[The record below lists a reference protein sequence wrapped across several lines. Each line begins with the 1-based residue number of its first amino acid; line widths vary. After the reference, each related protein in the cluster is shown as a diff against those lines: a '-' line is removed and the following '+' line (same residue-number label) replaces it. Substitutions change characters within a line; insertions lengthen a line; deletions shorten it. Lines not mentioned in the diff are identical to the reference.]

1 MIIRHM
7 QGTFGTLDG
16 EQLRLD
22 TGLNIIYAPNESGK
36 STWCAFLR
44 AMLYGIDTSQRARA
58 GFVPDKQKYA
68 PWSGKP
74 MAGKLELE
82 QGGKR
87 ITIRRWTEAPNAPL
101 RGFSAVYTGTD
112 IPVPGLTA
120 VDAGEQLTGV
130 SAEVFAR
137 TAFIGQGG
145 LVVTGTPELERRISA
160 IVTSGEEASSYTE
173 ADAQL
178 RAWLR
183 RRRSGQHG
191 ALPEL
196 EGRITTVEE
205 QLHRLER
212 NAQEQAACAAEIAQ
226 TDAELQ
232 TVTEQMNAARQRQRR
247 AALSSMGEEKSN
259 LRTLEQTLEQA
270 RRDAAARRTALEQT
284 HFGVQTPDEAGET
297 AERDAQR
304 AESLAG
310 TAEHGGKPYFWIA
323 ALVLAALCAA
333 LGYLVAQ
340 PLYYAAIALAV
351 LAVVLLIVARS
362 GKKRAQQASAALGKL
377 LRSYGAQDADGIYY
391 QAEVHRAAYRAC
403 AAAMQAEQKAAAAL
417 EDAREHQCETHERL
431 LQSLDFESG
440 TGEAA
445 ALYQR
450 KCALESV
457 RTRLRTRLRTQQAQ
471 LTGAAL
477 AIGDPMALGSEHA
490 QLLERRDAL
499 ERQYAAIALA
509 IETLGRADSEL
520 QSRFSPQLAQ
530 KAADYMDY
538 LTDGRY
544 DELVLARDLS
554 AKARSADDP
563 TPRDTA
569 YLSAGTADLLYLSVR
584 LALCELTCP
593 ADDPCPLVLDDTLVN
608 FDDARARRAR
618 ALFGEI
624 AQHRQV
630 ILFTCHERDCPAQG

>member
-74 MAGKLELE
+74 MAGELELE
-82 QGGKR
+82 QDGKC
-87 ITIRRWTEAPNAPL
+87 ITIRRWTEAKSAPM
-101 RGFSAVYTGTD
+101 RAFSAVYTGTD

-120 VDAGEQLTGV
+120 NDAGEQLTGV
-130 SAEVFAR
+130 SAEVFQR
-137 TAFIGQGG
+137 SAFIGQGG
-145 LVVTGTPELERRISA
+145 LVVTGTPELEKRISA

-196 EGRITTVEE
+196 EQRIADTET

-212 NAQEQAACAAEIAQ
+212 NAQEQAACAAELRE
-226 TDAELQ
+226 TERELQ
-232 TVTEQMNAARQRQRR
+232 TVTDQMNAARQRQRR

-259 LRTLEQTLEQA
+259 LRTLEQALEQA
-270 RRDAAARRTALEQT
+270 RRDAAAKRTALEQT

-304 AESLAG
+304 AQALSD
-310 TAEHGGKPYFWIA
+310 TADGGKPYFWIA
-323 ALVLAALCAA
+323 ALVLAALCAV

-340 PLYYAAIALAV
+340 PLYYAAIALAAAA
-351 LAVVLLIVARS
+351 LVLLIVAANGRQ
-362 GKKRAQQASAALGKL
+362 RAQQASAALGKL

-403 AAAMQAEQKAAAAL
+403 AAAMETERRAAAAL

-450 KCALESV
+450 RSALESV
-457 RTRLRTRLRTQQAQ
+457 RTRLRTQQAQ

-490 QLLERRDAL
+490 QLLEQRDAL
-499 ERQYAAIALA
+499 ERQYAALALA
-509 IETLGRADSEL
+509 IETLGRADAEL

-538 LTDGRY
+538 LTGGRY

-593 ADDPCPLVLDDTLVN
+593 TDDPCPLVLDDTLVN
-608 FDDARARRAR
+608 FDDARARRAM
-618 ALFGEI
+618 ALFREI

-630 ILFTCHERDCPAQG
+630 ILFTCHERDCPAREQ

>member
-74 MAGKLELE
+74 MAGELELE
-82 QGGKR
+82 QDGKC
-87 ITIRRWTEAPNAPL
+87 ITIRRWTEAKSAPM

-120 VDAGEQLTGV
+120 NDAGEQLTGV
-130 SAEVFAR
+130 SAEVFQR
-137 TAFIGQGG
+137 SAFIGQGG
-145 LVVTGTPELERRISA
+145 LVVTGTPELEKRISA

-196 EGRITTVEE
+196 EQRIADTET

-212 NAQEQAACAAEIAQ
+212 NAQEQAACAAELRE
-226 TDAELQ
+226 TESELQ
-232 TVTEQMNAARQRQRR
+232 TVTDQMNAARQRQRR

-259 LRTLEQTLEQA
+259 LRTLEQALEQA
-270 RRDAAARRTALEQT
+270 RRDAADKRTALEQT

-304 AESLAG
+304 AQALSD
-310 TAEHGGKPYFWIA
+310 TAAHGGKPYFWIA
-323 ALVLAALCAA
+323 ALVLAALCAV

-351 LAVVLLIVARS
+351 LTVVLLVVANN

-403 AAAMQAEQKAAAAL
+403 AAAMETERRAAAAL

-450 KCALESV
+450 RSALESV
-457 RTRLRTRLRTQQAQ
+457 RTRLRTQQAQ

-477 AIGDPMALGSEHA
+477 AIGDPMALKSEHA
-490 QLLERRDAL
+490 QLLEQRDAL
-499 ERQYAAIALA
+499 ERQYAALALA
-509 IETLGRADSEL
+509 IETLGRADAEL

-608 FDDARARRAR
+608 FDDARAGRAM
-618 ALFGEI
+618 ALFREI

-630 ILFTCHERDCPAQG
+630 ILFTCHERDCPTREQ

>member
-58 GFVPDKQKYA
+58 GFVPDKQKYS

-74 MAGKLELE
+74 MAGELELE
-82 QGGKR
+82 QDGKC
-87 ITIRRWTEAPNAPL
+87 ITIRRWTEAANAPM
-101 RGFSAVYTGTD
+101 RAFSAVYTGTD

-120 VDAGEQLTGV
+120 TDAGEQLTGV
-130 SAEVFAR
+130 SAEVFQR
-137 TAFIGQGG
+137 SAFIGQGG

-196 EGRITTVEE
+196 EQRIADTET

-212 NAQEQAACAAEIAQ
+212 NAQEQAACAAELRE
-226 TDAELQ
+226 TEAELQ
-232 TVTEQMNAARQRQRR
+232 TVTDQMNAARQRQRR

-259 LRTLEQTLEQA
+259 LRTLEQALEQA
-270 RRDAAARRTALEQT
+270 RRDAAAKRTALEQT

-304 AESLAG
+304 AQALSD
-310 TAEHGGKPYFWIA
+310 TAAHGGKPYFWIA
-323 ALVLAALCAA
+323 ALVLAALCAV

-340 PLYYAAIALAV
+340 PLYYAAIALAAAA
-351 LAVVLLIVARS
+351 LVLLIAAANGRQ
-362 GKKRAQQASAALGKL
+362 RAQQASAALGKL
-377 LRSYGAQDADGIYY
+377 LRSYGAQNADGIYY

-403 AAAMQAEQKAAAAL
+403 AAAMETERRAAAAL

-450 KCALESV
+450 RSALESV
-457 RTRLRTRLRTQQAQ
+457 RTRLRTQQAQ

-477 AIGDPMALGSEHA
+477 AVGDPMALKSEHA
-490 QLLERRDAL
+490 QLLEQRDAL
-499 ERQYAAIALA
+499 ERQYAALALA
-509 IETLGRADSEL
+509 IETLGRADAEL

-538 LTDGRY
+538 LTGGRY

-554 AKARSADDP
+554 AKARSTDDS

-593 ADDPCPLVLDDTLVN
+593 TDDPCPLVLDDTLVN
-608 FDDARARRAR
+608 FDDARARRAM
-618 ALFGEI
+618 ALFREI

-630 ILFTCHERDCPAQG
+630 ILFTCHERDCPAREQ

>member
-74 MAGKLELE
+74 MAGELELE
-82 QGGKR
+82 QGGKC

-120 VDAGEQLTGV
+120 ADAGEQLTGV

-145 LVVTGTPELERRISA
+145 LVVTGTPELEKRISA

-212 NAQEQAACAAEIAQ
+212 NAQEQAACAAELRQ

-304 AESLAG
+304 AEALAG

-323 ALVLAALCAA
+323 ALVLSALCAA

-351 LAVVLLIVARS
+351 LAVVLLVVARS
-362 GKKRAQQASAALGKL
+362 GKKRAQEASAALGKL

-403 AAAMQAEQKAAAAL
+403 AAAMQAEQQAAAAL

-457 RTRLRTRLRTQQAQ
+457 RTRLRTQQAQ

-490 QLLERRDAL
+490 QLLEQRDAL

-509 IETLGRADSEL
+509 IETLGRADAEL
-520 QSRFSPQLAQ
+520 QSCFSPQLAQ

-608 FDDARARRAR
+608 FDDARAKRAM
-618 ALFGEI
+618 ALFHEI

>member
-74 MAGKLELE
+74 MAGELELE
-82 QGGKR
+82 QGGKC

-112 IPVPGLTA
+112 ISVPGLTA
-120 VDAGEQLTGV
+120 ADAGEQLTGV

-145 LVVTGTPELERRISA
+145 LVVTGTPELEKRISA

-259 LRTLEQTLEQA
+259 LRTLEQALEQA

-323 ALVLAALCAA
+323 ALVLSALCAA

-351 LAVVLLIVARS
+351 LTVVLLVVARS
-362 GKKRAQQASAALGKL
+362 GKKRAQEASAALGKL

-457 RTRLRTRLRTQQAQ
+457 RTRLRTQQAQ

-490 QLLERRDAL
+490 QLLEQRDAL

-608 FDDARARRAR
+608 FDDARAKRAR
-618 ALFGEI
+618 ALFREI

>member
-1 MIIRHM
+1 
-7 QGTFGTLDG
+7 
-16 EQLRLD
+16 
-22 TGLNIIYAPNESGK
+22 
-36 STWCAFLR
+36 
-44 AMLYGIDTSQRARA
+44 
-58 GFVPDKQKYA
+58 
-68 PWSGKP
+68 
-74 MAGKLELE
+74 
-82 QGGKR
+82 
-87 ITIRRWTEAPNAPL
+87 
-101 RGFSAVYTGTD
+101 
-112 IPVPGLTA
+112 
-120 VDAGEQLTGV
+120 
-130 SAEVFAR
+130 
-137 TAFIGQGG
+137 
-145 LVVTGTPELERRISA
+145 
-160 IVTSGEEASSYTE
+160 
-173 ADAQL
+173 
-178 RAWLR
+178 
-183 RRRSGQHG
+183 
-191 ALPEL
+191 
-196 EGRITTVEE
+196 
-205 QLHRLER
+205 
-212 NAQEQAACAAEIAQ
+212 
-226 TDAELQ
+226 
-232 TVTEQMNAARQRQRR
+232 
-247 AALSSMGEEKSN
+247 MGEEKSN
-259 LRTLEQTLEQA
+259 LRTLEQALEQA

-304 AESLAG
+304 AEALAG

-323 ALVLAALCAA
+323 ALVLAALCAV

-351 LAVVLLIVARS
+351 LTVVLLVVARS
-362 GKKRAQQASAALGKL
+362 GKKRAQEASAALGKL

-457 RTRLRTRLRTQQAQ
+457 CTRLRTQQAQ

-490 QLLERRDAL
+490 QLLEQRDAL

-509 IETLGRADSEL
+509 IETLGRADVEL

-608 FDDARARRAR
+608 FDDARAKRAR
-618 ALFGEI
+618 ALFREI

>member
-74 MAGKLELE
+74 MAGELELE
-82 QGGKR
+82 QGGKC

-112 IPVPGLTA
+112 ISVPGLTA
-120 VDAGEQLTGV
+120 ADAGEQLTGV

-145 LVVTGTPELERRISA
+145 LVVTGTPELEKRISA

-259 LRTLEQTLEQA
+259 LRTLEQALEQA

-323 ALVLAALCAA
+323 ALVLSALCAA

-351 LAVVLLIVARS
+351 LAVVLLVVARS

-457 RTRLRTRLRTQQAQ
+457 RTRLRTQQAQ
-471 LTGAAL
+471 FTGAAL
-477 AIGDPMALGSEHA
+477 AIGDPMALKSEHA
-490 QLLERRDAL
+490 QLLEQRDAL

-509 IETLGRADSEL
+509 IETLGRADAEL
-520 QSRFSPQLAQ
+520 QSCFSPQLAQ

-608 FDDARARRAR
+608 FDDARAKRAM
-618 ALFGEI
+618 ALFHEI

>member
-120 VDAGEQLTGV
+120 ADAGEQLTGV

-351 LAVVLLIVARS
+351 LAVVLLVVARS
-362 GKKRAQQASAALGKL
+362 GKKRAQQASTALGEL

-403 AAAMQAEQKAAAAL
+403 AAAMQAEQKAAAAI

-457 RTRLRTRLRTQQAQ
+457 RTRLRTQQAQ

-490 QLLERRDAL
+490 QLLEQRDAL

-608 FDDARARRAR
+608 FDDARAKRAM
-618 ALFGEI
+618 ALFHEI

>member
-74 MAGKLELE
+74 MAGELELE
-82 QGGKR
+82 QGGKC

-101 RGFSAVYTGTD
+101 RGFLAVYTGTD

-120 VDAGEQLTGV
+120 ADAGEQLTGV

-145 LVVTGTPELERRISA
+145 LVVTGTPELEKRISA

-173 ADAQL
+173 ADARL

-212 NAQEQAACAAEIAQ
+212 NAQEQAACAAELRQ

-259 LRTLEQTLEQA
+259 LRTLEQALEQA

-304 AESLAG
+304 AEALAG

-323 ALVLAALCAA
+323 ALVLAALCAV

-351 LAVVLLIVARS
+351 LTVVLLVVARS
-362 GKKRAQQASAALGKL
+362 GKKRAQEASAALGKL
-377 LRSYGAQDADGIYY
+377 LRSYGAQDVDGIYY

-440 TGEAA
+440 AGEAA

-457 RTRLRTRLRTQQAQ
+457 RTRLCTQQAQ

-477 AIGDPMALGSEHA
+477 AIGDPMALKSEHA
-490 QLLERRDAL
+490 QLLEQRDAL

-530 KAADYMDY
+530 KAADYMDC

-608 FDDARARRAR
+608 FDDARAERAR
-618 ALFGEI
+618 ALFREI

>member
-44 AMLYGIDTSQRARA
+44 AMLYGIDTSRRARA

-74 MAGKLELE
+74 MAGELELE
-82 QGGKR
+82 QDGKR
-87 ITIRRWTEAPNAPL
+87 ITIRRWTEAPGAPL

-120 VDAGEQLTGV
+120 TDAGEQLTGV
-130 SAEVFAR
+130 SAEVFQR
-137 TAFIGQGG
+137 SAFIGQGG

-196 EGRITTVEE
+196 EQRIADTET

-212 NAQEQAACAAEIAQ
+212 NAQEQAACADELRQ
-226 TDAELQ
+226 TESELQ
-232 TVTEQMNAARQRQRR
+232 TVTDQMNAARQRQRR

-259 LRTLEQTLEQA
+259 LRTLEQALEQA
-270 RRDAAARRTALEQT
+270 RRDAAAKRTALEQT

-297 AERDAQR
+297 AERDAQQ

-310 TAEHGGKPYFWIA
+310 TAAHGGKPYFWIA
-323 ALVLAALCAA
+323 ALVLAALCAV

-340 PLYYAAIALAV
+340 PLYYAAIALAA
-351 LAVVLLIVARS
+351 LALVLLIAASS

-377 LRSYGAQDADGIYY
+377 LRSYGVQDADGIYY

-450 KCALESV
+450 RSVLESV
-457 RTRLRTRLRTQQAQ
+457 RTRLRTQQAQ

-477 AIGDPMALGSEHA
+477 AIGDPMALRSEHA
-490 QLLERRDAL
+490 QLLEQRDAL
-499 ERQYAAIALA
+499 ERQYAALALA
-509 IETLGRADSEL
+509 IETLGRADAEL

-593 ADDPCPLVLDDTLVN
+593 TDDPCPLVLDDTLVN
-608 FDDARARRAR
+608 FDDARAGRAM
-618 ALFGEI
+618 ALFREI

-630 ILFTCHERDCPAQG
+630 ILFTCHGRDCPARGQ

>member
-74 MAGKLELE
+74 MAGELELE
-82 QGGKR
+82 QGGKC

-120 VDAGEQLTGV
+120 ADAGEQLTGV

-145 LVVTGTPELERRISA
+145 LVVTGTPELEKRISA

-212 NAQEQAACAAEIAQ
+212 NAQEQAACAAELRQ

-323 ALVLAALCAA
+323 ALVLSALCAA

-403 AAAMQAEQKAAAAL
+403 AAAMQAEQQAAAAL

-457 RTRLRTRLRTQQAQ
+457 RTRLRTQQAQ

-477 AIGDPMALGSEHA
+477 AIGDPMALKSEHA
-490 QLLERRDAL
+490 QLLEQRDAL

-509 IETLGRADSEL
+509 IEALGRADSEL

-608 FDDARARRAR
+608 FDDARAKRAM
-618 ALFGEI
+618 ALFHEI

>member
-74 MAGKLELE
+74 MAGELELE
-82 QGGKR
+82 QDGKH
-87 ITIRRWTEAPNAPL
+87 ITIRRWTEAKSAPM
-101 RGFSAVYTGTD
+101 RAFSAVYTGTD

-120 VDAGEQLTGV
+120 NDAGEQLTGV
-130 SAEVFAR
+130 SAEVFQR
-137 TAFIGQGG
+137 SAFIGQGG

-196 EGRITTVEE
+196 EQRIADTET

-212 NAQEQAACAAEIAQ
+212 NAQEQAACAAELRE
-226 TDAELQ
+226 TESELQ
-232 TVTEQMNAARQRQRR
+232 TVTDQMNAARQRQRR

-259 LRTLEQTLEQA
+259 LRTLEQALEQA
-270 RRDAAARRTALEQT
+270 RRDAADKRTVLEQT

-304 AESLAG
+304 AQALAD
-310 TAEHGGKPYFWIA
+310 TAAHGGKPYFWIA
-323 ALVLAALCAA
+323 ALVLAALCAV

-340 PLYYAAIALAV
+340 PLYYAAIALAAAA
-351 LAVVLLIVARS
+351 LVLLIAAANGRQ
-362 GKKRAQQASAALGKL
+362 RAQQASAALGKL

-403 AAAMQAEQKAAAAL
+403 AAAMETERRAAAAL

-450 KCALESV
+450 RSALESV
-457 RTRLRTRLRTQQAQ
+457 RTRLRTQQAQ

-477 AIGDPMALGSEHA
+477 AIGDPMALKCEHA
-490 QLLERRDAL
+490 QLLEQRDAL
-499 ERQYAAIALA
+499 ERQYAALALA

-538 LTDGRY
+538 LTGGRY

-593 ADDPCPLVLDDTLVN
+593 TDDPCPLVLDDTLVN
-608 FDDARARRAR
+608 FDDARAGRAM
-618 ALFGEI
+618 ALFREI

-630 ILFTCHERDCPAQG
+630 ILFTCHERDCPAREQ

>member
-74 MAGKLELE
+74 MAGELELE
-82 QGGKR
+82 QGGKC

-112 IPVPGLTA
+112 ISVPGLTA
-120 VDAGEQLTGV
+120 ADAGEQLTGV

-259 LRTLEQTLEQA
+259 LRTLEQALEQA

-323 ALVLAALCAA
+323 ALVLSALCAA

-351 LAVVLLIVARS
+351 LTVVLLVVARS
-362 GKKRAQQASAALGKL
+362 GKKRAQEASAALGKL

-457 RTRLRTRLRTQQAQ
+457 RTRLRTQQAQ

-477 AIGDPMALGSEHA
+477 AIGDPMALKSEHA
-490 QLLERRDAL
+490 QLLEQRDAL

-509 IETLGRADSEL
+509 IETLGRADAEL
-520 QSRFSPQLAQ
+520 QSCFSPQLAQ

-608 FDDARARRAR
+608 FDDARAKRAR
-618 ALFGEI
+618 ALFREI

>member
-74 MAGKLELE
+74 MAGELELE
-82 QGGKR
+82 QDGKC
-87 ITIRRWTEAPNAPL
+87 ITIRRWTEAKSAPMCA
-101 RGFSAVYTGTD
+101 FSAVYTGTD

-120 VDAGEQLTGV
+120 NDAGEQLTGV
-130 SAEVFAR
+130 SAEVFQR
-137 TAFIGQGG
+137 SAFIGQGG

-183 RRRSGQHG
+183 RRRSGRHG

-196 EGRITTVEE
+196 EQRIADTET

-212 NAQEQAACAAEIAQ
+212 NAQEQAACAAELRE
-226 TDAELQ
+226 TEAELQ
-232 TVTEQMNAARQRQRR
+232 TVTDQMNAARQRQRR

-259 LRTLEQTLEQA
+259 LRTLEQALEQA
-270 RRDAAARRTALEQT
+270 RRDAAAKRTALEQT
-284 HFGVQTPDEAGET
+284 HFGVQTPDEAGEI

-304 AESLAG
+304 AQALSD
-310 TAEHGGKPYFWIA
+310 TAAHGGKPYFWIA
-323 ALVLAALCAA
+323 ALVLAALCAV

-340 PLYYAAIALAV
+340 PLYYAAIALAAA
-351 LAVVLLIVARS
+351 LVLLIVAANGRQ
-362 GKKRAQQASAALGKL
+362 RAQQASAALGKL

-403 AAAMQAEQKAAAAL
+403 AAAMETERRAAAAL

-450 KCALESV
+450 RSALESV
-457 RTRLRTRLRTQQAQ
+457 RTRLRTQQAQ

-477 AIGDPMALGSEHA
+477 AVGDPMALKSEHA
-490 QLLERRDAL
+490 QLLEQRDAL
-499 ERQYAAIALA
+499 ERQYAALALA
-509 IETLGRADSEL
+509 IETLGRADAEL

-593 ADDPCPLVLDDTLVN
+593 TDDPCPLVLDDTLVN
-608 FDDARARRAR
+608 FDDARARRAM
-618 ALFGEI
+618 ALFREI

-630 ILFTCHERDCPAQG
+630 ILFTCHERDCPAREQ

>member
-74 MAGKLELE
+74 MAGELELE
-82 QGGKR
+82 QGGKC

-120 VDAGEQLTGV
+120 ADAGEQLTGV

-145 LVVTGTPELERRISA
+145 LVVTGTPELEKRISA

-304 AESLAG
+304 AEALAG

-323 ALVLAALCAA
+323 ALVLSALCAA

-351 LAVVLLIVARS
+351 LAVVLLVVARS

-403 AAAMQAEQKAAAAL
+403 AAAMQAEQQAAAAL

-457 RTRLRTRLRTQQAQ
+457 RTRLRTQQAQ

-477 AIGDPMALGSEHA
+477 AIGDPMALKSEHA
-490 QLLERRDAL
+490 QLLEQRDAL

-608 FDDARARRAR
+608 FDDARAKRAM
-618 ALFGEI
+618 ALFHEI

>member
-74 MAGKLELE
+74 MAGELELE
-82 QGGKR
+82 QGGKC

-120 VDAGEQLTGV
+120 ADAGEQLTGV

-145 LVVTGTPELERRISA
+145 LVVTGTPELEKRISA

-212 NAQEQAACAAEIAQ
+212 NAQEQAACAAELQQ

-259 LRTLEQTLEQA
+259 LRTLEQALEQA
-270 RRDAAARRTALEQT
+270 RRDAAAKRTALEQT
-284 HFGVQTPDEAGET
+284 HFGVQTPDEAGEI
-297 AERDAQR
+297 AERDVQR
-304 AESLAG
+304 AESLAD
-310 TAEHGGKPYFWIA
+310 TAAHGGKPFFWVA
-323 ALVLAALCAA
+323 AFVLAALCAV
-333 LGYLVAQ
+333 LGYLLAQ

-351 LAVVLLIVARS
+351 LAIVLLIAAMN
-362 GKKRAQQASAALGKL
+362 GKKRAQEASAALGKL
-377 LRSYGAQDADGIYY
+377 LRSYGAQDADGIYD

-457 RTRLRTRLRTQQAQ
+457 RTRLRTQQAQ

-490 QLLERRDAL
+490 QLLEQRDAL

-509 IETLGRADSEL
+509 IETLGRADVEL

-538 LTDGRY
+538 LTDGHY

-608 FDDARARRAR
+608 FDDARAKRAM
-618 ALFGEI
+618 ALFREI

>member
-74 MAGKLELE
+74 MAGELELE
-82 QGGKR
+82 QDGKR
-87 ITIRRWTEAPNAPL
+87 ITIRRWTEAKSAPM
-101 RGFSAVYTGTD
+101 RAFSAVYTGTD

-120 VDAGEQLTGV
+120 NDAGEQLTGV
-130 SAEVFAR
+130 SAEVFQR
-137 TAFIGQGG
+137 SAFIGQGG

-212 NAQEQAACAAEIAQ
+212 NAQEQAACAAELRE
-226 TDAELQ
+226 TEAELQ
-232 TVTEQMNAARQRQRR
+232 TVTDQMNAARQRQRR

-259 LRTLEQTLEQA
+259 LRTLEQALEQA
-270 RRDAAARRTALEQT
+270 RRDAAVKRTALEQT

-304 AESLAG
+304 AQALSD
-310 TAEHGGKPYFWIA
+310 TAAHGGKPYFWIA
-323 ALVLAALCAA
+323 ALVLAALCAV

-340 PLYYAAIALAV
+340 PLYYAAIALAATA
-351 LAVVLLIVARS
+351 LVLLIVAANGRQ
-362 GKKRAQQASAALGKL
+362 RAQQASAALGKL

-403 AAAMQAEQKAAAAL
+403 AAAMETERRAAAAL

-450 KCALESV
+450 RSALESV
-457 RTRLRTRLRTQQAQ
+457 RTRLRTQQAQ

-477 AIGDPMALGSEHA
+477 AIGDPMALKCEHA
-490 QLLERRDAL
+490 QLLEQRDAL
-499 ERQYAAIALA
+499 ERQYAALALA
-509 IETLGRADSEL
+509 IETLGRADAEL

-530 KAADYMDY
+530 KAADYMAVY
-538 LTDGRY
+538 
-544 DELVLARDLS
+544 S
-554 AKARSADDP
+554 
-563 TPRDTA
+563 
-569 YLSAGTADLLYLSVR
+569 
-584 LALCELTCP
+584 
-593 ADDPCPLVLDDTLVN
+593 
-608 FDDARARRAR
+608 
-618 ALFGEI
+618 GEW
-624 AQHRQV
+624 V
-630 ILFTCHERDCPAQG
+630 V

>member
-74 MAGKLELE
+74 MAGELELE
-82 QGGKR
+82 QDGKR
-87 ITIRRWTEAPNAPL
+87 ITIRRWTEAKSAPM
-101 RGFSAVYTGTD
+101 RAFSAVYTGTD

-120 VDAGEQLTGV
+120 NDAGEQLTGV
-130 SAEVFAR
+130 SAEVFQR
-137 TAFIGQGG
+137 SAFIGQGG

-212 NAQEQAACAAEIAQ
+212 NAQEQAACAAELRE
-226 TDAELQ
+226 TESELQ
-232 TVTEQMNAARQRQRR
+232 IVTDQMNAARQRQRR

-259 LRTLEQTLEQA
+259 LRTLEQALEQA
-270 RRDAAARRTALEQT
+270 RRDAAAKRTALEQT

-304 AESLAG
+304 AEALSD
-310 TAEHGGKPYFWIA
+310 TAAHGGKPYFWIA
-323 ALVLAALCAA
+323 ALVLAALCAV

-340 PLYYAAIALAV
+340 PLYYAAIALAAAA
-351 LAVVLLIVARS
+351 LVLLIVAANGRQ
-362 GKKRAQQASAALGKL
+362 RAQQASAALGKL

-403 AAAMQAEQKAAAAL
+403 AAAETERRAAAAL

-450 KCALESV
+450 RSALESV
-457 RTRLRTRLRTQQAQ
+457 RTRLRTQQAQ

-490 QLLERRDAL
+490 QLLEQRDAL
-499 ERQYAAIALA
+499 ERQYAALALA
-509 IETLGRADSEL
+509 IETLGRADAEL

-538 LTDGRY
+538 LTSGRY

-593 ADDPCPLVLDDTLVN
+593 TDDPCPLVLDDTLVN
-608 FDDARARRAR
+608 FDDARARRAM
-618 ALFGEI
+618 ALFREI

-630 ILFTCHERDCPAQG
+630 ILFTCHERDCPAREQ

>member
-74 MAGKLELE
+74 MAGELELE
-82 QGGKR
+82 QDGKR
-87 ITIRRWTEAPNAPL
+87 ITIRRWTEAKSAPM
-101 RGFSAVYTGTD
+101 RAFSAVYTGTD

-120 VDAGEQLTGV
+120 TDAGEQLTGV
-130 SAEVFAR
+130 SAEVFQR
-137 TAFIGQGG
+137 SAFIGQGG

-196 EGRITTVEE
+196 EQRIADTET

-212 NAQEQAACAAEIAQ
+212 NAQEQAACAAELRE
-226 TDAELQ
+226 TESELQ
-232 TVTEQMNAARQRQRR
+232 TVTDQMNAARQRQRR
-247 AALSSMGEEKSN
+247 AALSSMGEEKTN
-259 LRTLEQTLEQA
+259 LRTLEQALEQA
-270 RRDAAARRTALEQT
+270 RRDAAAKRTALEQT

-304 AESLAG
+304 AQALSD
-310 TAEHGGKPYFWIA
+310 TAAHGGKPYFWIA
-323 ALVLAALCAA
+323 ALVLAALCAV

-340 PLYYAAIALAV
+340 PLYYAAIALAAAA
-351 LAVVLLIVARS
+351 LVLLIVAANGRQ
-362 GKKRAQQASAALGKL
+362 RAQQASAALGKL
-377 LRSYGAQDADGIYY
+377 LRSYSAQDADGIYY

-403 AAAMQAEQKAAAAL
+403 AAAMETERRAAAAL

-450 KCALESV
+450 RSALESV
-457 RTRLRTRLRTQQAQ
+457 RTRLRTQQAQ

-490 QLLERRDAL
+490 QLLEQRDAL
-499 ERQYAAIALA
+499 ERQYAALALA
-509 IETLGRADSEL
+509 IETLGRADAEL

-538 LTDGRY
+538 LTGGRY

-593 ADDPCPLVLDDTLVN
+593 TDDPCPLVLDDTLVN
-608 FDDARARRAR
+608 FDDARAKRAM
-618 ALFGEI
+618 ALFREI

-630 ILFTCHERDCPAQG
+630 ILFTCHERDCPSRGQ

>member
-74 MAGKLELE
+74 MAGELELE
-82 QGGKR
+82 QGGKC

-120 VDAGEQLTGV
+120 ADAGEQLTGV

-145 LVVTGTPELERRISA
+145 LVVTGTPELEKRISA

-212 NAQEQAACAAEIAQ
+212 NAQEQAACAAELQQ

-304 AESLAG
+304 AEALAG

-323 ALVLAALCAA
+323 ALVLAALCAV

-351 LAVVLLIVARS
+351 LTAVLLVVARS
-362 GKKRAQQASAALGKL
+362 GKKRAQEASAALGKL

-457 RTRLRTRLRTQQAQ
+457 CTRLRTQQAQ

-477 AIGDPMALGSEHA
+477 AIGDPMALKSEHA
-490 QLLERRDAL
+490 QLLEQRDAL

-509 IETLGRADSEL
+509 IETLGRADVEL

-608 FDDARARRAR
+608 FDDARAKRAR
-618 ALFGEI
+618 ALFREI

-630 ILFTCHERDCPAQG
+630 IFFTCHERDCPAQG

>member
-74 MAGKLELE
+74 MAGELELE
-82 QGGKR
+82 QDGRR
-87 ITIRRWTEAPNAPL
+87 ITIRRWTEAKSAPL

-120 VDAGEQLTGV
+120 ADAGEQLTGV

-145 LVVTGTPELERRISA
+145 LVVTGTPELEKRISA

-196 EGRITTVEE
+196 EQRIADTET

-212 NAQEQAACAAEIAQ
+212 NAQEQAACAAELRE
-226 TDAELQ
+226 TEAELQ
-232 TVTEQMNAARQRQRR
+232 TVTDQMNAARQRQRR

-259 LRTLEQTLEQA
+259 LRTLEQALEQA
-270 RRDAAARRTALEQT
+270 RRDAAAKRTALEQT

-297 AERDAQR
+297 AERDAQQ

-310 TAEHGGKPYFWIA
+310 TAAHGGKPYFWIA
-323 ALVLAALCAA
+323 ALVLAALCAV

-340 PLYYAAIALAV
+340 PLYYAAIALAA
-351 LAVVLLIVARS
+351 LALVLLIAASS

-403 AAAMQAEQKAAAAL
+403 ADAMETERRAAAAL

-450 KCALESV
+450 RSALESV
-457 RTRLRTRLRTQQAQ
+457 RTRLRTQQAQ

-477 AIGDPMALGSEHA
+477 AVGDPMALKSEHA
-490 QLLERRDAL
+490 QLLEQRDAL
-499 ERQYAAIALA
+499 ERQYAALALA
-509 IETLGRADSEL
+509 IETLGRADAEL

-593 ADDPCPLVLDDTLVN
+593 TDDPCPLVLDDTLVN
-608 FDDARARRAR
+608 FDDARAKRAR
-618 ALFGEI
+618 ALFREI

-630 ILFTCHERDCPAQG
+630 ILFTCHERDCPAREQ

>member
-74 MAGKLELE
+74 MAGELELE
-82 QGGKR
+82 QGGKC

-120 VDAGEQLTGV
+120 ADAGEQLTGV

-145 LVVTGTPELERRISA
+145 LVVTGTPELEKRISA

-270 RRDAAARRTALEQT
+270 RRDAAAKRTALERT

-457 RTRLRTRLRTQQAQ
+457 RTRLRTQQAQ

-490 QLLERRDAL
+490 QLLEQRAAL

-593 ADDPCPLVLDDTLVN
+593 TDDPCPLVLDDTLVN
-608 FDDARARRAR
+608 FDDARAKRAM
-618 ALFGEI
+618 ALFHEI

>member
-74 MAGKLELE
+74 MAGELELE
-82 QGGKR
+82 QGGKC

-120 VDAGEQLTGV
+120 ADAGEQLTGV

-145 LVVTGTPELERRISA
+145 LVVTGTPELEKRISA

-259 LRTLEQTLEQA
+259 LRMLEQTLEQA

-304 AESLAG
+304 AEALAG

-323 ALVLAALCAA
+323 ALVLAALCAV

-351 LAVVLLIVARS
+351 LTVVLLVVARS
-362 GKKRAQQASAALGKL
+362 GKKRAQEASAALGKL

-457 RTRLRTRLRTQQAQ
+457 RTRLRTQQAQ

-490 QLLERRDAL
+490 QLLEQRDAL

-530 KAADYMDY
+530 KAADYMDC

-608 FDDARARRAR
+608 FDDARAKRAR
-618 ALFGEI
+618 ALFREI

>member
-1 MIIRHM
+1 MIIRYM

-74 MAGKLELE
+74 MAGELELE

-120 VDAGEQLTGV
+120 ADAGEQLTGV

-403 AAAMQAEQKAAAAL
+403 AAAMQVEQKAAAAL

-440 TGEAA
+440 MGEAA

-457 RTRLRTRLRTQQAQ
+457 RTRLRTQQAQ

-490 QLLERRDAL
+490 QLLERRAAL

-608 FDDARARRAR
+608 FDDARAKRAR

>member
-74 MAGKLELE
+74 MAGELELE
-82 QGGKR
+82 QGGKC

-112 IPVPGLTA
+112 ISVPGLTA
-120 VDAGEQLTGV
+120 ADAGEQLTGV

-145 LVVTGTPELERRISA
+145 LVVTGTPELEKRISA

-259 LRTLEQTLEQA
+259 LRTLEQALEQA

-323 ALVLAALCAA
+323 ALVLSALCAA

-351 LAVVLLIVARS
+351 LAVVLLVVARS

-457 RTRLRTRLRTQQAQ
+457 RTRLRTQQAQ

-490 QLLERRDAL
+490 QLLEQRDAL

-608 FDDARARRAR
+608 FDDARAKRAM
-618 ALFGEI
+618 ALFHEI

>member
-74 MAGKLELE
+74 MAGELELE
-82 QGGKR
+82 QGGKC

-120 VDAGEQLTGV
+120 ADAGEQLTGV

-196 EGRITTVEE
+196 EQRIADTET

-212 NAQEQAACAAEIAQ
+212 NAQEQAACAAELRE
-226 TDAELQ
+226 TEAELQ
-232 TVTEQMNAARQRQRR
+232 TVTDQMNAARQRQRR

-457 RTRLRTRLRTQQAQ
+457 RTRLRTQQAQ

-608 FDDARARRAR
+608 FDDARAKRAR

>member
-22 TGLNIIYAPNESGK
+22 MGLNIIYAPNESGK

-74 MAGKLELE
+74 MAGELELE
-82 QGGKR
+82 QGGKC

-120 VDAGEQLTGV
+120 ADAGEQLTGV

-145 LVVTGTPELERRISA
+145 LVVTGTPELEKRISA

-196 EGRITTVEE
+196 ERRITTVEE

-304 AESLAG
+304 AEALAG

-351 LAVVLLIVARS
+351 LAAVLLIVARS
-362 GKKRAQQASAALGKL
+362 GKKRAQEASAALGKL

-457 RTRLRTRLRTQQAQ
+457 RTRLRTQQAQ

-490 QLLERRDAL
+490 QLLEQRDAL

-608 FDDARARRAR
+608 FDDARAKRAR
-618 ALFGEI
+618 ALFREI

-630 ILFTCHERDCPAQG
+630 ILFTCHERDCPAQA

>member
-74 MAGKLELE
+74 MAGELELE
-82 QGGKR
+82 QGGKC

-112 IPVPGLTA
+112 ISVPGLTA
-120 VDAGEQLTGV
+120 ADAGEQLTGV

-323 ALVLAALCAA
+323 ALVLSALCAA

-351 LAVVLLIVARS
+351 LTVVLLFVARS
-362 GKKRAQQASAALGKL
+362 GKKRAQEASAALGKL

-457 RTRLRTRLRTQQAQ
+457 RTRLRTQQAQ

-477 AIGDPMALGSEHA
+477 AIGDPMALKSEHA
-490 QLLERRDAL
+490 QLLEQRDAL

-509 IETLGRADSEL
+509 IETLGRADAEL
-520 QSRFSPQLAQ
+520 QSCFSPQLAQ

-608 FDDARARRAR
+608 FDDARAARAR
-618 ALFGEI
+618 ALFREI

>member
-120 VDAGEQLTGV
+120 ADAGEQLTGV

-145 LVVTGTPELERRISA
+145 LVVTGTPELEKRISA

-457 RTRLRTRLRTQQAQ
+457 RTRLRTQQAQ
-471 LTGAAL
+471 LTGAAI
-477 AIGDPMALGSEHA
+477 AIGDPMALKSEHA
-490 QLLERRDAL
+490 QLLEQRDAL

-608 FDDARARRAR
+608 FDDARAKRAR

>member
-74 MAGKLELE
+74 MAGELELE
-82 QGGKR
+82 QGGKC

-120 VDAGEQLTGV
+120 TDAGEQLTGV
-130 SAEVFAR
+130 SAEVFQR
-137 TAFIGQGG
+137 SAFIGQGG

-196 EGRITTVEE
+196 EQRIADTET

-212 NAQEQAACAAEIAQ
+212 NAQEQAACAAELRQ
-226 TDAELQ
+226 TDSELQ

-259 LRTLEQTLEQA
+259 LRTLEQALEQA
-270 RRDAAARRTALEQT
+270 RRDAAAKRTTLEQT

-304 AESLAG
+304 AQALSD
-310 TAEHGGKPYFWIA
+310 TAAHGGKPYFWIA
-323 ALVLAALCAA
+323 ALVLAALCAV

-351 LAVVLLIVARS
+351 R
-362 GKKRAQQASAALGKL
+362 G
-377 LRSYGAQDADGIYY
+377 
-391 QAEVHRAAYRAC
+391 HRAADRGDERQKSARRRPPPRSESSC
-403 AAAMQAEQKAAAAL
+403 AATVRRTRTAFTIRRRCIGRPTARAAAMQAEQKAAAAL

-457 RTRLRTRLRTQQAQ
+457 RTRLRTQQAQ

-490 QLLERRDAL
+490 QLLEQRDAL

-509 IETLGRADSEL
+509 IETLGRADVEL

-608 FDDARARRAR
+608 FDDARARRAM
-618 ALFGEI
+618 ALFREI

>member
-74 MAGKLELE
+74 MAGELELE

-120 VDAGEQLTGV
+120 ADAGEQLTGV

-160 IVTSGEEASSYTE
+160 IVTSGEEASSYSE

-377 LRSYGAQDADGIYY
+377 LRSYGAQDTDGIYY

-457 RTRLRTRLRTQQAQ
+457 RTRLRTQQAQ

-608 FDDARARRAR
+608 FDDARAKRAR
-618 ALFGEI
+618 ALFREI

>member
-74 MAGKLELE
+74 MAGELELE
-82 QGGKR
+82 QGGKC
-87 ITIRRWTEAPNAPL
+87 ITIRRWTETPGAPL

-120 VDAGEQLTGV
+120 ADAGEQLTGV

-137 TAFIGQGG
+137 SAFIGQGG
-145 LVVTGTPELERRISA
+145 LVVTGTPELEKRISA

-183 RRRSGQHG
+183 RRRSGRHG

-196 EGRITTVEE
+196 EGRITDGGRAAAPARAQRAGAGGLRRRAPADGRGAADRDRADERRPAAAAPRGAE
-205 QLHRLER
+205 QHGRGKIEPAHARAGARTGAAGRGGQAHRAR
-212 NAQEQAACAAEIAQ
+212 A
-226 TDAELQ
+226 DAFRR
-232 TVTEQMNAARQRQRR
+232 ADAGRGGRDRRARR
-247 AALSSMGEEKSN
+247 AAGGGP
-259 LRTLEQTLEQA
+259 RRDGGA
-270 RRDAAARRTALEQT
+270 RRQAVFLDRGAC
-284 HFGVQTPDEAGET
+284 AG
-297 AERDAQR
+297 
-304 AESLAG
+304 S
-310 TAEHGGKPYFWIA
+310 
-323 ALVLAALCAA
+323 ALCAV

-351 LAVVLLIVARS
+351 LTVVLLVVARS
-362 GKKRAQQASAALGKL
+362 GKKRAQEASAALGKL

-450 KCALESV
+450 RSALESV
-457 RTRLRTRLRTQQAQ
+457 CTRLRTQQAQ

-477 AIGDPMALGSEHA
+477 AIGDPMALKSEHA
-490 QLLERRDAL
+490 QLLEQRDAL

-509 IETLGRADSEL
+509 IETLGRADAEL

-554 AKARSADDP
+554 AKARSTDDP

-608 FDDARARRAR
+608 FDDARAGRAM
-618 ALFGEI
+618 ALFREI

-630 ILFTCHERDCPAQG
+630 ILFTCHERDCPAQA